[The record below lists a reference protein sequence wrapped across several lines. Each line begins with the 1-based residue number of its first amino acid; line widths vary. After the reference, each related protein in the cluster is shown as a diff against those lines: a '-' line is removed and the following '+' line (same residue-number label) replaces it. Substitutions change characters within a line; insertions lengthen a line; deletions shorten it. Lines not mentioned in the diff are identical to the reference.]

1 MFHLSCF
8 HLSFFVDFIVCFL
21 FFSCFFFFNDT
32 ATTEIYTLSL
42 HDALPICWISRCWR
56 LTSAWTRRPA
66 AALRD
71 RKSTRLNS
79 SHTVIS
85 YAVFCLKKKK
95 KKKKEKKTKQNH
107 KTKKIYTTRDNTKEL
122 PVYNS

>member
-1 MFHLSCF
+1 MMFLCRHSSIL
-8 HLSFFVDFIVCFL
+8 ITCFL
-21 FFSCFFFFNDT
+21 FFVTDT

-42 HDALPICWISRCWR
+42 HDALPIFSGT
-56 LTSAWTRRPA
+56 LTPPA
-66 AALRD
+66 RDRIANFNHANRALGIGPIEVIEKD

-95 KKKKEKKTKQNH
+95 KEK
-107 KTKKIYTTRDNTKEL
+107 NTQHHQT
-122 PVYNS
+122 